1 MRCYN
6 RNPAGLYWK
15 AGTSMHGSSLPTLQR
30 PVRSRAFTLVE
41 LMVVVSIVGVLAAI
55 GITLFRKH
63 VNSARSVE
71 AVNMIQAIRAAQ
83 ERWRAETQRYLRVS
97 SELTDYYPQA
107 APGQERVPFDPAIPP
122 NSGHKDAARW
132 ARFNVEAPGQVQ
144 GVYSTVAGGAGTSPN
159 AEALSEYSGAPDF
172 GTLNQT
178 WYLISAKVDMDG
190 DSEASRYLAASLNGE
205 VYVENGGE

>member
-1 MRCYN
+1 M
-6 RNPAGLYWK
+6 
-15 AGTSMHGSSLPTLQR
+15 LPTTRR
-30 PVRSRAFTLVE
+30 PALHARAFTLVE
-41 LMVVVSIVGVLAAI
+41 LMVVVAIVGVLAAI

-63 VNSARSVE
+63 VHSARSVE

-97 SELTDYYPQA
+97 SELTDYYPSA
-107 APGQERVPFDPAIPP
+107 SPGLEKVPFDPRLES

-132 ARFNVEAPGQVQ
+132 ARFNVQGPGHVQ
-144 GVYSTVAGGAGTSPN
+144 GVYSTVAGNAGTSPDD
-159 AEALSEYSGAPDF
+159 EALSGYSDVPTFD
-172 GTLNQT
+172 TLNDP

-190 DSEASRYLAASLNGE
+190 DSVPSLYLAASLNGE